1 MYDNNSKGISYTAG
15 FFILIGFTIAA
26 LFASALISLPV
37 WTGMTGQS
45 IDNMEKDMSNPAYSG
60 AIKIIAVITSVIG
73 FLMPAILTALLLNR
87 KPMKLLGFTGRING
101 NQLALVL
108 LIVIFS
114 LLVSASL
121 AYFNELVPLTEK
133 LRTLFDRL
141 EKEYNEQVAV
151 IVTLNNSTDFII
163 ALVIMAFL
171 PALCE
176 ETLFRGGLQNFL
188 TRSTQKP
195 WLSLILVS
203 IIFSVVHFSFYGFL
217 SRFFLGVMLGLLFQL
232 SGRLWLSILAHF
244 LNNAAAITVIYIYK
258 LQGKSIQEAIAESES
273 TWWGIL
279 MLPVVII
286 LFLWFHRFSKK
297 GKEET
302 QIPVPSDSAPGNM
315 IF

>member
-45 IDNMEKDMSNPAYSG
+45 IHNMEKDMSNPAYSS
-60 AIKIIAVITSVIG
+60 AIKIIAVITAVIG
-73 FLMPAILTALLLNR
+73 FLIPTILTALLLSR
-87 KPMKLLGFTGRING
+87 KPMKLLGFSGRING

-114 LLVSASL
+114 LLVSSSL
-121 AYFNELVPLTEK
+121 AYFNELIPLTEN
-133 LRTLFDRL
+133 LRSLFDRL
-141 EKEYNEQVAV
+141 EKEYNDQVEV
-151 IVTLNNSTDFII
+151 IISLNNSTDFII

-176 ETLFRGGLQNFL
+176 EALFRGGLQNFL
-188 TRSTQKP
+188 TRSTNKP
-195 WLSLILVS
+195 WLSIIIVS
-203 IIFSVVHFSFYGFL
+203 IIFSIVHFSFYGFL
-217 SRFFLGVMLGLLFQL
+217 SRFFLGVMLGLLFHL

-258 LQGKSIQEAIAESES
+258 LQGKSIKDAIAESES
-273 TWWGIL
+273 TWWGML
-279 MLPVVII
+279 ALPVVII
-286 LFLWFHRFSKK
+286 LFVWLHRFSKK
-297 GKEET
+297 GKEESET
-302 QIPVPSDSAPGNM
+302 PVPARSESGDL
-315 IF
+315 FY